1 VTYRP
6 EIDGLRAIAVMAVVL
21 FHLGIEPLAGG
32 FVGVDVFF
40 VISGYL
46 ITQLILARVAR
57 GDFSLAGFY
66 LRRIRRL
73 LPPLLATVAA
83 TFAAA
88 ALLLNP
94 YDFAPFARSALAAMV
109 SVSNIVFYAEAGYW
123 DADSELKPLLH
134 TWSLGVEEQFYLAW
148 PALLL
153 LLWRSRGRLPLG
165 ASLGGL
171 AVVSAGVT
179 VWYTGVDASA
189 AFFLSPFR
197 VFQFATGAALP
208 FLLATGPGGRLGAR
222 APVARGALALGLL
235 LVLASVLGLD
245 GDTLYPG
252 WAALVPT
259 LGAALALLGTA
270 APGAGGPLLRA
281 LCHPLSTWLG
291 KVSYALYLVHWPVVA
306 LYRYH
311 TGSALAPLEQLALGA
326 AMLLLAWVLHAGIE
340 RRFYSRAGDPG
351 PAARLPDGRFALA
364 VAGLVAVLAAPA
376 LHAWLGDGWGW
387 RYPRQQL
394 SAAAIEAGEQRRFLD
409 SRSACNLRVGTD
421 GDCAGAPIQ
430 VLVLG
435 NSHEVDGYN
444 FLRAIYEND
453 PEVALVLFGGT
464 EKCGRLRVVAG
475 TVRAQYPA
483 CTERF
488 AALMTPEVAQRFHV
502 VAVSASNRAF
512 SRIAEP
518 FLVAT
523 RALREYN
530 PALRVMTFGSYM
542 KTRVPCARLIN
553 ETGISAA
560 CGRPENLDYFE
571 ADPARDRL
579 FEPFMAI
586 TDLYIDR
593 VDLLCSER
601 RPERC
606 RTETPDGVPAFFDKH
621 HHSRAFA
628 RYSGERFAEVHP
640 DPVRALLGAGA
651 PGER

>member
-1 VTYRP
+1 MTYRP

-73 LPPLLATVAA
+73 LPPLLATVAV
-83 TFAAA
+83 TFVAA

-109 SVSNIVFYAEAGYW
+109 SVSNILFYAEAGYW

-153 LLWRSRGRLPLG
+153 LLWRLRGRLPLG
-165 ASLGGL
+165 VALAGL
-171 AVVSAGVT
+171 AAASAAVT

-208 FLLATGPGGRLGAR
+208 FFLATGPGGRLGAQ
-222 APVARGALALGLL
+222 AAVARGALAVGLL
-235 LVLASVLGLD
+235 LVLASVLLLD
-245 GDTLYPG
+245 GETRYPG
-252 WAALVPT
+252 WAALAPT
-259 LGAALALLGTA
+259 IGSALALLGAA
-270 APGAGGPLLRA
+270 APAAGGPLYRA
-281 LCHPLSTWLG
+281 LRHPLSTWLG
-291 KVSYALYLVHWPVVA
+291 KVSYALYLVHWPLVA
-306 LYRYH
+306 LYRYR
-311 TGSALAPLEQLALGA
+311 TGSELAPLEQLVLGA
-326 AMLLLAWVLHAGIE
+326 TMLLLAWLLHVGIE

-351 PAARLPDGRFALA
+351 PAARLPDGRFAIA
-364 VAGLVAVLAAPA
+364 VACLVAVLALPA
-376 LHAWLGDGWGW
+376 MHAWLGDGWSW

-394 SAAAIEAGEQRRFLD
+394 TAEAIEAGEQRRFLD
-409 SRSACNLRVGTD
+409 SRSACNLRLGTD
-421 GDCAGAPIQ
+421 TACAGAPIQ

-444 FLRAIYEND
+444 FLQALYEND

-464 EKCGRLRVVAG
+464 EACGRLQVVDGA
-475 TVRAQYPA
+475 VRAQYPA

-488 AALMTPEVAQRFHV
+488 AALMTPAMAQRFQV

-518 FLVAT
+518 FLAAT
-523 RALREYN
+523 RALREFN

-553 ETGISAA
+553 ETGSSVA
-560 CGRPENLDYFE
+560 CGRLENLDYFE

-579 FEPFMAI
+579 FEPFMAV

-593 VDLLCSER
+593 IDLLCGER
-601 RPERC
+601 RPGRC
-606 RTETPDGVPAFFDKH
+606 PTETPDGVPAFYDKH

-628 RYSGERFAEVHP
+628 RYTGERFAERHP
-640 DPVRALLGAGA
+640 DPVRELLKA
-651 PGER
+651 PVR

>member
-123 DADSELKPLLH
+123 DADSEFKPLLH

-153 LLWRSRGRLPLG
+153 LLWRLRGRLPLG
-165 ASLGGL
+165 AALGGL
-171 AVVSAGVT
+171 AAVSAAVT

-222 APVARGALALGLL
+222 DAVARGALALGLL

-252 WAALVPT
+252 WAALLPT
-259 LGAALALLGTA
+259 VGSALVLFGAA
-270 APGAGGPLLRA
+270 APAAGGPLLRA
-281 LCHPLSTWLG
+281 LRHPLSTWLG

-311 TGSALAPLEQLALGA
+311 TGSALAPFEQLALGA
-326 AMLLLAWVLHAGIE
+326 VIVLLAWLLHAGIE

-409 SRSACNLRVGTD
+409 SRSACNLRLGTD
-421 GDCAGAPIQ
+421 GACAGAPIQ

-444 FLRAIYEND
+444 FLRAIYEDD

-488 AALMTPEVAQRFHV
+488 AALMTPALAQRFHV

-512 SRIAEP
+512 SRIGEP

-523 RALREYN
+523 RALREHN

-553 ETGISAA
+553 ETGVSAA

-571 ADPARDRL
+571 ADPASDRL
-579 FEPFMAI
+579 FEPFMAV

-593 VDLLCSER
+593 IDLLCSER

-606 RTETPDGVPAFFDKH
+606 PTETPDGVPAFYDKH

-640 DPVRALLGAGA
+640 DPVRELLGAGA
-651 PGER
+651 R